1 MSEPQQRGTQRNTA
15 GPSQRRAN
23 TTAVSTRAAT
33 PAAPTRAPTPDV
45 GFTLPEFVWPTLPDT
60 GMHVT
65 RVMENYTQWPTA
77 WGEAERLSF
86 KHQYNELAHQ
96 ISANLWGSFRA
107 YIAEVDQGYRN
118 KIEILEN
125 EAQESKQQHES
136 LVEEVNLLTSD
147 MKDMRKEYIRA
158 IEEIQNDTTVMA
170 NKLLTQLKDQ
180 NNSRKDDILRLQKQ
194 LDALPAGGIDH
205 GMGRSKMPD
214 PPTFSGSESKQDIR
228 DWIRNIK
235 LYTKHTGII
244 AEGQQIVFALGRLR
258 SPATKYFV
266 SYFDAVEQD
275 KDLGSW
281 ATFAKMLTDIYGQKD
296 ELESAKKEFSALWS
310 NKTLAHKDFIK
321 YSEQFKTL
329 GSLVDYED
337 KLLIDKLKEVA
348 PTETHKTVTVFGLI
362 HGVPTKWQEYLD
374 LLLKVHKELDRDS
387 STKRIF
393 GKEEKSSSDNK
404 GKSSWPAVTMD
415 SSTFL
420 ILRLEHL

>member
-23 TTAVSTRAAT
+23 TPAASTRATT

-45 GFTLPEFVWPTLPDT
+45 GFTLPEFVWPALPDT
-60 GMHVT
+60 GMHIT
-65 RVMENYTQWPTA
+65 RIMENYTQWPTT
-77 WGEAERLSF
+77 WGESDKNNF
-86 KHQYNELAHQ
+86 KQLFQEVAVQ
-96 ISANLWGSFRA
+96 VSANLWGSFRA
-107 YIAEVDQGYRN
+107 YIAEVDLGYRN

-125 EAQESKQQHES
+125 EAQETKQQHES
-136 LVEEVNLLTSD
+136 LQEEVNRLSNNQR
-147 MKDMRKEYIRA
+147 DMRREYLGSFGEMQDETAAMVNKI
-158 IEEIQNDTTVMA
+158 TTR
-170 NKLLTQLKDQ
+170 LKDQ

-281 ATFAKMLTDIYGQKD
+281 ATFAKMLVWDGDAIFLADIATDVKRAVMAAY
-296 ELESAKKEFSALWS
+296 
-310 NKTLAHKDFIK
+310 
-321 YSEQFKTL
+321 
-329 GSLVDYED
+329 
-337 KLLIDKLKEVA
+337 
-348 PTETHKTVTVFGLI
+348 TVFLRLACSAI
-362 HGVPTKWQEYLD
+362 ACY
-374 LLLKVHKELDRDS
+374 LLLRRTDPRPKGVQSDVSPYRREVHTRY
-387 STKRIF
+387 R
-393 GKEEKSSSDNK
+393 G
-404 GKSSWPAVTMD
+404 
-415 SSTFL
+415 
-420 ILRLEHL
+420 